1 MLSTSH
7 ISPPF
12 SSQEPSK
19 TRAMEFSFR
28 GGNWHTSRL
37 NDRFQGLAA
46 GKSGFPDSIWSS
58 CSQKRTLSQV
68 WVQVIK
74 KRVFPGAGKQ
84 DRDGQGNRQGC
95 NFRWG
100 LRLRFCF
107 EANELRLCAPSSVH
121 LWLARPLRFLQSN
134 LLVMSIY
141 QQSNQRQAEVG
152 CKEKVKECHRSL
164 L

>member
-12 SSQEPSK
+12 IF
-19 TRAMEFSFR
+19 TRTQQNKSCGIFFR

-37 NDRFQGLAA
+37 SDRFQGLAA
-46 GKSGFPDSIWSS
+46 GKSGFPDSPWSS
-58 CSQKRTLSQV
+58 SSQKQTLSQV
-68 WVQVIK
+68 WVQVMK
-74 KRVFPGAGKQ
+74 KKVFPGAGKQ
-84 DRDGQGNRQGC
+84 DRDGQGNRQAC
-95 NFRWG
+95 NFRWS
-100 LRLRFCF
+100 LRLRYCF

-121 LWLARPLRFLQSN
+121 LWLARPLPFLQSN
-134 LLVMSIY
+134 LIVRSVY